1 MQSHML
7 SAQSYFLSALFPPTE
22 LSQTGMAK
30 VYSFLAVGG
39 NKIIGGC
46 VLGSNSTNLFIVWF
60 PPKTGH
66 GVLFVLY
73 QFISLSTD
81 LVNGSQQPRNQCSLI
96 SLFRVSPTLNPTVR
110 RANKSQLRDGAAE
123 MIRRQEPR
131 YHRL

>member
-1 MQSHML
+1 ML
-7 SAQSYFLSALFPPTE
+7 SAQSYFLYALFALTE
-22 LSQTGMAK
+22 LSHAGMAK
-30 VYSFLAVGG
+30 VYSLLAVGV

-81 LVNGSQQPRNQCSLI
+81 LVNGSQQPRNQCGLI
-96 SLFRVSPTLNPTVR
+96 SLFVS
-110 RANKSQLRDGAAE
+110 LR
-123 MIRRQEPR
+123 
-131 YHRL
+131 H